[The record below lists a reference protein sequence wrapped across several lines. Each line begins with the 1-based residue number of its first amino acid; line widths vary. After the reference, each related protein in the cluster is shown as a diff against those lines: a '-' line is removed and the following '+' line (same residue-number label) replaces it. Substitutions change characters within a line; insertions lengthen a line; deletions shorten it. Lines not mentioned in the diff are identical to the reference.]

1 MIDAIRGAVGC
12 SIVLPNEALEICA
25 FVGNVKNILFSSK
38 WSSPLASP
46 LSCLPKTRSLKGPQL
61 LLVNLYLF

>member
-38 WSSPLASP
+38 WSSPL
-46 LSCLPKTRSLKGPQL
+46 SCLPKTRSLKGPQL